1 MELSL
6 VKFLT
11 ESINGD
17 KIKQA
22 IENGDAIEFFYKN
35 IDGTPDDKYHKR
47 FIEPFTLGHHIETGN
62 EVVAGWHVG
71 GWSKRRR
78 VPEWRLYRT
87 DMMKNIRIVKRKK
100 RVVRPGYNPPDS
112 RMGSVT
118 SDMSMF
124 FTPSK
129 KRNKFNKGKQAPI
142 KKTNVVKDDETT
154 EIS

>member
-1 MELSL
+1 MLSL
-6 VKFLT
+6 VQLLT

-47 FIEPFTLGHHIETGN
+47 FVEPFTLGYHRKTGN
-62 EVVAGWHVG
+62 EVVAGWHVN
-71 GWSKRRR
+71 GWSKRQRI
-78 VPEWRLYRT
+78 PEWRLYRI
-87 DMMKNIRIVKRKK
+87 DMMKNIRIVTRKK
-100 RVVRPGYNPPDS
+100 RVVRKGYNPPDS
-112 RMGSVT
+112 RMATVT

-124 FTPSK
+124 FAPST
-129 KRNKFNKGKQAPI
+129 KRNKFNKGRAKQKIVNA
-142 KKTNVVKDDETT
+142 DEET